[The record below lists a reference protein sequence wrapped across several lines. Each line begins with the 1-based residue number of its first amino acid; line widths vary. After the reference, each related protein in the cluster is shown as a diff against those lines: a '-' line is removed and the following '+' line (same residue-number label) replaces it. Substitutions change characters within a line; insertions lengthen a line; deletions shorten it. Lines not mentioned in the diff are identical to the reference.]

1 MPQRPA
7 TRAFAINSN
16 QLFWQ
21 CSTGWGLTPWLGQ
34 PSIRARALLRMHRET
49 YRVFWAWSD
58 HLVDY
63 AILTGSLHTVFAWRV
78 RVPQVANERSLR
90 NFPMQGNGAEML
102 RLACCLGTER
112 GIEVCAP
119 VHDAVLICAPLDRLD
134 RDVERMQDA
143 MCEASRVVLGGLEL
157 GTDAKVVRHPD
168 RYMDERGTAMW
179 DRVMKLIQER
189 ERAPAA

>member
-1 MPQRPA
+1 CWKRIGLAIPTLRSPSRLGRHRRMPQRPA

-49 YRVFWAWSD
+49 YRAFWAWSD

-78 RVPQVANERSLR
+78 RVPQVANERSL
-90 NFPMQGNGAEML
+90 
-102 RLACCLGTER
+102 
-112 GIEVCAP
+112 
-119 VHDAVLICAPLDRLD
+119 
-134 RDVERMQDA
+134 
-143 MCEASRVVLGGLEL
+143 
-157 GTDAKVVRHPD
+157 
-168 RYMDERGTAMW
+168 
-179 DRVMKLIQER
+179 
-189 ERAPAA
+189 